1 MHIFF
6 RNRFLTTAVVWNK
19 QILHTRT
26 YTNTL
31 IVWAVPFPFLVSVK
45 GVFRKCG
52 TRVPILLLLDCQQ
65 SNIWACG
72 VFDTFET
79 PSESA
84 QGRIVRNRP
93 STAPNWSKVKT
104 RHQLRV
110 CGRCGTTVAKCKT
123 HTHSNTAQ
131 GLALQFMRIILG
143 MQQHTW
149 NTFSHT
155 QRRSNIYVGVCLSII
170 LQTQWRAILRKDSQG
185 YVRCLPSGMKP

>member
-1 MHIFF
+1 MGASMLEQENCMQYMRHVDKVDMHIFF

-52 TRVPILLLLDCQQ
+52 TRVPILSLLDCQQ

-123 HTHSNTAQ
+123 HTHTAIQ
-131 GLALQFMRIILG
+131 LRAWPCSLCVSSWACSSIHEIHSLILSEEVIS
-143 MQQHTW
+143 M
-149 NTFSHT
+149 SA
-155 QRRSNIYVGVCLSII
+155 YVLV
-170 LQTQWRAILRKDSQG
+170 
-185 YVRCLPSGMKP
+185 